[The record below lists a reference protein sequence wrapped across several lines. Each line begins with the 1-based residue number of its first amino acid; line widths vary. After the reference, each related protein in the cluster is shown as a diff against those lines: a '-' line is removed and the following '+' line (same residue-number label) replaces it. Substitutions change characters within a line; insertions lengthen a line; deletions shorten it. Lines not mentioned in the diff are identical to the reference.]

1 MGGEGLGPVKARCPS
16 VGGCQD
22 RKVGGL
28 VSRGWGNGIGS
39 FRTTKYLIKIII
51 IIKKKTRWETDYR
64 QQTKPPSVLSADCI
78 SVMQTA

>member
-1 MGGEGLGPVKARCPS
+1 MK
-16 VGGCQD
+16 D
-22 RKVGGL
+22 REAGVGGL